1 MGLLGLSDGSGWVC
15 GSGGLSGFGGS
26 SGSWGYCGPDESA
39 LLGVSGMSGVPIVA
53 PSGFFFGNPFYR
65 KVFLYGIIS
74 LMIRR
79 NLIIS
84 KSLMT

>member
-53 PSGFFFGNPFYR
+53 PSGFFLAILFIEKYFY
-65 KVFLYGIIS
+65 
-74 LMIRR
+74 ME
-79 NLIIS
+79 
-84 KSLMT
+84 